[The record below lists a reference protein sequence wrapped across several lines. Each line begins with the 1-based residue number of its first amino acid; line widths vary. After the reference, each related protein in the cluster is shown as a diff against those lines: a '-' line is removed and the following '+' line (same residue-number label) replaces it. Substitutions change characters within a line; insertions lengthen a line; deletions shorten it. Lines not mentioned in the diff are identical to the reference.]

1 MDINHTAL
9 VLEGGGMRCVF
20 TAGVLDCFMQ
30 AGIIFPY
37 TIAVSGGS
45 INGLSYMSGQQGR
58 NRDIMIEYLRR
69 ERYIGP
75 LNYLHCG
82 SFIFM
87 PYFRNMTKL
96 VFLSILRLISIII
109 IVLLS
114 LRVIASRERLCT
126 WKRNRT
132 SNVFTVFVK
141 HRPAY
146 LSFVRP

>member
-58 NRDIMIEYLRR
+58 NRDIMIEYLRQ

-82 SFIFM
+82 A
-87 PYFRNMTKL
+87 L
-96 VFLSILRLISIII
+96 
-109 IVLLS
+109 
-114 LRVIASRERLCT
+114 
-126 WKRNRT
+126 
-132 SNVFTVFVK
+132 
-141 HRPAY
+141 
-146 LSFVRP
+146 